1 MAKRG
6 GRSDDERQLS
16 LGFDLG
22 GDRPVEPPTPKAP
35 AATSTPEPER
45 RRHDLYF
52 ALVPD
57 QILSRSLI
65 LPAGRAYLRLSG
77 LTASVRSEDVLHLS
91 LVAVGQY
98 DGEVPEDDVARARQ
112 AAGAVKLPPF
122 RIVFDRIMG
131 WKGGRNRPVVLL
143 TGEGA
148 EAIADLCEAI
158 AAALQDAGI
167 RPGGWSAA
175 NPHLTL
181 AYAPE
186 MGPEQ
191 PIDPIAWTVRDFVL
205 IKNSYGMG
213 QHEHLGRWALVG
225 R

>member
-22 GDRPVEPPTPKAP
+22 EGRPVEPSPPKAP
-35 AATSTPEPER
+35 AARPTPE

-65 LPAGRAYLRLSG
+65 LPAGRAYLRASG

-91 LVAVGQY
+91 LVAVGRY

-122 RIVFDRIMG
+122 RIVFDRITG
-131 WKGGRNRPVVLL
+131 WKGGRNPPVVLL

-148 EAIADLCEAI
+148 EGIADLCEAI
-158 AAALQDAGI
+158 AAALQDASI
-167 RPGGWSAA
+167 RPVGWSAA

-186 MGPEQ
+186 RGPEQ
-191 PIDPIAWTVRDFVL
+191 PIEPIAWTVRDFVL
-205 IKNSYGMG
+205 IKNWYGRG
-213 QHEHLGRWALVG
+213 QHEHLGRWPLAG